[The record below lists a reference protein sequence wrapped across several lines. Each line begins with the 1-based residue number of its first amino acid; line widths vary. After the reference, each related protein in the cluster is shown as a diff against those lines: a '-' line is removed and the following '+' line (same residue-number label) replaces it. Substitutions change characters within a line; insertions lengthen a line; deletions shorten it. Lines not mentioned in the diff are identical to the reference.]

1 MDSVIANLSTDLKEG
16 NNFTDEDIAF
26 ALYKDQL
33 AGWGYFD
40 SKQVDIITEVRERV
54 KYYFADFVRKGG
66 YPPSTLLYPSLYW

>member
-33 AGWGYFD
+33 AGWGYFN
-40 SKQVDIITEVRERV
+40 SKQVDIIIQVTKAVEIATE
-54 KYYFADFVRKGG
+54 
-66 YPPSTLLYPSLYW
+66 SLLEW

>member
-40 SKQVDIITEVRERV
+40 SKQVDIITQVAKSV
-54 KYYFADFVRKGG
+54 KITTESFVKG
-66 YPPSTLLYPSLYW
+66 

>member
-33 AGWGYFD
+33 AGWGYFN
-40 SKQVDIITEVRERV
+40 SKQVDIIIQVTRAVEIATE
-54 KYYFADFVRKGG
+54 
-66 YPPSTLLYPSLYW
+66 SLLEG

>member
-33 AGWGYFD
+33 AGWGFFN
-40 SKQVDIITEVRERV
+40 SSQVDIITQVTKAVEITTE
-54 KYYFADFVRKGG
+54 
-66 YPPSTLLYPSLYW
+66 SLLEG